1 MKYSLI
7 AIVVCII
14 IFIFNSCSDDPTSLG
29 SNLLDNDFIF
39 VSSFDSQED
48 SLAQTSSYFKEVISL
63 GFSTTF
69 HIGRR
74 DNLEASSL
82 LRFAFSVED
91 SMQEDFLQ
99 DRIVINRAYIE
110 LTPVDTFTNASEPLD
125 FSVHKIN
132 NDWSISG
139 FTVDDIQSLNY
150 DMVDLSS
157 NKTFTDTL
165 YTFDIDNDVIL
176 SWLKSSIDTS
186 LGRNYGLFIKPD
198 ITSGKIISFEAFTV
212 NSANAAKLK
221 IVIEKQGN
229 YIDTLRGFIFGD
241 ISVVTSELPVLP
253 AGEIGVQSGT
263 SVRSK
268 LFLDLST
275 IPKNV
280 IINKAEL
287 FIQQDTVNSIVGT
300 GGNTSLAIYNII
312 DPDSNLVDEFN
323 RFTLLRNDN
332 YIYTADVT
340 SLVSYWYTGA
350 ENYGMIITP
359 FSEIEGLNLVALKG
373 SDYPVELE
381 RPRLKIIY
389 TAREE
394 Q

>member
-1 MKYSLI
+1 MKHFLI
-7 AIVVCII
+7 ALVTFTII
-14 IFIFNSCSDDPTSLG
+14 LILNSCSDDPTSIG
-29 SNLLDNDFIF
+29 SDLLNNDFIF

-63 GFSTTF
+63 GFSSTF

-74 DNLEASSL
+74 DNLEASTL
-82 LRFAFSVED
+82 LRFAFAVED
-91 SMQEDFLQ
+91 SMEEDFLQ

-110 LTPVDTFTNASEPLD
+110 ITPVDTFTNSSEPFD

-132 NDWSISG
+132 NDWSISQ
-139 FTVDDIQSLNY
+139 FTTDSLQNLNY
-150 DMVDLSS
+150 DAVDLSS
-157 NKTFTDTL
+157 NKNFTDTL

-186 LGRNYGLFIKPD
+186 LGRNYGLFLKPD
-198 ITSGKIISFEAFTV
+198 ITSGKIISFGAFTAT
-212 NSANAAKLK
+212 SANAAKLK
-221 IVIEKQGN
+221 IIIEKQGN

-253 AGEIGVQSGT
+253 TGEIGVQSGT

-275 IPKNV
+275 VPKDV

-287 FIQQDTVNSIVGT
+287 FIQQDTVNSIIGT
-300 GGNTSLAIYNII
+300 GGNNSLAIYNIV
-312 DPDSNLVDEFN
+312 DADSNLIDEFN
-323 RFTLLRNDN
+323 RISLLRNDD

-340 SLVSYWYTGA
+340 NLISFWYTGG
-350 ENYGMIITP
+350 ENYGMVITP
-359 FSEIEGLNLVALKG
+359 FSQVEGLNLIALKG

-389 TAREE
+389 TAREG